1 MEKKGQ
7 IAVGLIAIIAIA
19 AIGGGI
25 AFVMLTPPP
34 GEEAE
39 EVKLV
44 YGIMYGPHDLD
55 PLYAWDSASIDVIDQ
70 VTEGLLTYDV
80 TEPDIPLVP
89 ALADSMGTWNAEL
102 DEYTITLR
110 DDVKFHDGTDFNA
123 DAVVWWFDRLSWALN
138 TTGTNIGSTLG
149 ITQFAEL
156 YQLPNHTAII
166 DDVVKISDYSVRFE
180 LTASFLPFPGLLA
193 YSGSHFI
200 SPTFHAGDA
209 EAWLDTATGQL
220 CGTGP
225 FEYDEYEAGV
235 EVVMSKYPGYWGPLG
250 PTKIDTLVISIIT
263 DANARNAALLSGDI
277 DFLDDP
283 LDALLDVFDYTP
295 GITVEFVGQTNVG
308 QQLYMNNNVFNNTLR
323 RAISY
328 AFDYD
333 YMIDV
338 LRLGQAVRAKSP
350 IPLGME
356 HSNWSFTNP
365 YMNVTKARMYM
376 QQAGYGT
383 TLNAT
388 EGGPDD
394 IIWKGSAFMTVN
406 YTANLGNSF
415 REDILILLQ
424 NNLGALGIVVE
435 DALMLWD
442 DFTARFGGIKGYT
455 QDYLQL
461 CWMGWGADYLD
472 PMNFINPLYT
482 NRTTASNGAQ
492 YNGYL
497 SAIEM
502 GRDPMD
508 LNDNVQ
514 LLMEEAMRVTDTVA
528 RGALYDRIQQLLV
541 EEDMPCIWG
550 YSSLYSVAYDE
561 NLQGYPANTKGDQWF
576 YECYFEAP

>member
-25 AFVMLTPPP
+25 AFVMLTPEQQP
-34 GEEAE
+34 GAG

-44 YGIMYGPHDLD
+44 FGSMYGPHDLD

-70 VTEGLLTYDV
+70 TTEGLFTYDV

-89 ALADSMGTWNAEL
+89 QLAAAMGTWNAGL
-102 DEYTITLR
+102 DQYTVTLR

-156 YQLPNHTAII
+156 YELPNHTAII
-166 DDVVKISDYSVRFE
+166 KDVVKNSDYSVTFV
-180 LTASFLPFPGLLA
+180 LTTPFIPFAGLLC
-193 YSGSHFI
+193 YSGSHII
-200 SPTFHAGDA
+200 SPTFHAADA
-209 EAWLDTATGQL
+209 EAWLDIASDSL
-220 CGTGP
+220 VGTGP
-225 FEYDEYEAGV
+225 FTYDSYEAGV
-235 EVVMSKYPGYWGPLG
+235 ETVMKKFVGYWGPLG
-250 PTKIDTLVISIIT
+250 DTKIDTLVMSEIT

-308 QQLYMNNNVFNNTLR
+308 QFLYMNNKVFNNTLR

-328 AFDYD
+328 AWDYE

-338 LRLGQAVRAKSP
+338 LRLGQAVQALSP
-350 IPLGME
+350 IPEGME
-356 HSNWSFTNP
+356 HSNWGYTNP
-365 YMNVTKARMYM
+365 YMNVSKARGYM
-376 QQAGYGT
+376 QDYGFGVGWNT
-383 TLNAT
+383 TVGSSDELL
-388 EGGPDD
+388 
-394 IIWKGSAFMTVN
+394 WKGSSFMTVN
-406 YTANLGNSF
+406 YTYNLGNSY
-415 REDILILLQ
+415 REDVLILLQ
-424 NNLGALGIVVE
+424 SNLGALGIVVE
-435 DALMLWD
+435 DAGMTWPE
-442 DFTARFGGIKGYT
+442 FTARFGGIKGYT
-455 QDYLQL
+455 QDYLEL

-472 PMNFINPLYT
+472 PMNFINPLFT

-502 GRDPMD
+502 GRDPML

-514 LLMEEAMRVTDTVA
+514 LLMEAAMEETDSVA
-528 RGALYDRIQQLLV
+528 RGLLYDRIQQLLV

-550 YSSLYSVAYDE
+550 YSSLYSVAYDSD
-561 NLQGYPANTKGDQWF
+561 LKGYPANTKGDQWF
-576 YECYFEAP
+576 YECYFEAS